1 MSGHLPA
8 RRLDAGLERPSSPG
22 ALAARGS
29 AIPAHRCRLPGE
41 DVTVTMTQAECD
53 EAKAALA
60 FWHNAGPRM
69 RSTSFALG
77 AMDAINRGLGIGEPT
92 PEPTPEPLPSPAR
105 AALEARGRE
114 HRGR

>member
-1 MSGHLPA
+1 VSGRLPG
-8 RRLDAGLERPSSPG
+8 RRVDADLERPSSPG

-69 RSTSFALG
+69 RSTSFTLG
-77 AMDAINRGLGIGEPT
+77 AMDAINRGLGIGAPA
-92 PEPTPEPLPSPAR
+92 PEPLALPKPAR
-105 AALEARGRE
+105 ALEARGEERRE
-114 HRGR
+114 R